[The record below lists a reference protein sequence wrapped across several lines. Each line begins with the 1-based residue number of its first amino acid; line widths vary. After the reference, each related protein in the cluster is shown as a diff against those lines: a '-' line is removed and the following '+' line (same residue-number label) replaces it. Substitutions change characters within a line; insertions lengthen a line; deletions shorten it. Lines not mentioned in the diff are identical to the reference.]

1 MIGRRGEATATVES
15 QSLSFTMISEV
26 FNSAHPSHTYPT
38 ISPLEFVFAL
48 RNLG

>member
-1 MIGRRGEATATVES
+1 
-15 QSLSFTMISEV
+15 MISDV

-38 ISPLEFVFAL
+38 IAPPEFVFAL